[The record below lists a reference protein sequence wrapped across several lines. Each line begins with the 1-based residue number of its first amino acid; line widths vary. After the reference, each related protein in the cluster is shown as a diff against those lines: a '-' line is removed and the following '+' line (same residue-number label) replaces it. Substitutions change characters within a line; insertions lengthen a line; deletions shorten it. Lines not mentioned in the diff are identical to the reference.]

1 MSEERQPAVVDSH
14 EGLDERDKRRLAIAG
29 VITVVS
35 IFVLLFIVKNN
46 RNTDVSFVIF
56 TIKTSLIWVI
66 VLSLIDSFKVFD
78 LIYAMTYGGPGTAT
92 QVMGTWM
99 YANVFQYYHAGYGTA
114 IAVVITVVA
123 IAVSIPYVRSQTK
136 EHA

>member
-66 VLSLIDSFKVFD
+66 VLSLI
-78 LIYAMTYGGPGTAT
+78 
-92 QVMGTWM
+92 
-99 YANVFQYYHAGYGTA
+99 AGA
-114 IAVVITVVA
+114 ILGVTL
-123 IAVSIPYVRSQTK
+123 PRLLQQRRRSRT
-136 EHA
+136 H

>member
-1 MSEERQPAVVDSH
+1 MSEERQPAIVDSH

-66 VLSLIDSFKVFD
+66 VLSLI
-78 LIYAMTYGGPGTAT
+78 
-92 QVMGTWM
+92 
-99 YANVFQYYHAGYGTA
+99 AGA
-114 IAVVITVVA
+114 ILGVTL
-123 IAVSIPYVRSQTK
+123 PRLLQQRRRSRT
-136 EHA
+136 H

>member
-66 VLSLIDSFKVFD
+66 VLSLI
-78 LIYAMTYGGPGTAT
+78 
-92 QVMGTWM
+92 
-99 YANVFQYYHAGYGTA
+99 AGA
-114 IAVVITVVA
+114 ILGVTL
-123 IAVSIPYVRSQTK
+123 PRLLHQRRRSRT
-136 EHA
+136 H

>member
-1 MSEERQPAVVDSH
+1 MDSH

-66 VLSLIDSFKVFD
+66 VLSLI
-78 LIYAMTYGGPGTAT
+78 
-92 QVMGTWM
+92 
-99 YANVFQYYHAGYGTA
+99 AGA
-114 IAVVITVVA
+114 ILGVA
-123 IAVSIPYVRSQTK
+123 LPRVLQQRRRSRTR
-136 EHA
+136 

>member
-1 MSEERQPAVVDSH
+1 MSEELQPAIVDPH

-66 VLSLIDSFKVFD
+66 VLSLI
-78 LIYAMTYGGPGTAT
+78 
-92 QVMGTWM
+92 
-99 YANVFQYYHAGYGTA
+99 AGA
-114 IAVVITVVA
+114 ILGVTLPRVLQQRR
-123 IAVSIPYVRSQTK
+123 RSRTR
-136 EHA
+136 

>member
-1 MSEERQPAVVDSH
+1 MSEELQPAVVDSH

-66 VLSLIDSFKVFD
+66 VLSLI
-78 LIYAMTYGGPGTAT
+78 
-92 QVMGTWM
+92 
-99 YANVFQYYHAGYGTA
+99 AGA
-114 IAVVITVVA
+114 ILGVA
-123 IAVSIPYVRSQTK
+123 LPRVLQQRRRSRTR
-136 EHA
+136 

>member
-1 MSEERQPAVVDSH
+1 MDSH

-66 VLSLIDSFKVFD
+66 VLSLI
-78 LIYAMTYGGPGTAT
+78 
-92 QVMGTWM
+92 
-99 YANVFQYYHAGYGTA
+99 AGA
-114 IAVVITVVA
+114 ILGVTL
-123 IAVSIPYVRSQTK
+123 PRLLQQRRRSRT
-136 EHA
+136 H